1 MTTPAW
7 KTKIDPSF
15 DDIIKIFKDILDQVH
30 LPGNTGYLALDEK
43 SLRFLELRDY
53 PSLVDMYGALKIDQ
67 NTISELIKFGV
78 SKNLQHISSPL
89 EDSNKQVLR
98 LVESLPAKSRAYYLK
113 KLEPKLSAEE
123 GKARLKGK
131 FKEEIQRLA
140 DDLNMDFNALKFHAG
155 HLGYW
160 DLKKCKKSIDKSRLD
175 RLALIMNS
183 SFQVYDHI
191 SQLTHK
197 MPLKALIEQA
207 SNGNDEALFKAIQI
221 DKALFDFEWVRK
233 RIRKAMHS
241 GDYQFFDNLGDAI
254 KRTPLEND
262 IEHGEIRLV
271 LSFFWEMGLCRL
283 NDAELMELLKA
294 SGVRVPCNKD
304 SFARLRRRIIR
315 NK

>member
-1 MTTPAW
+1 MKKTTW
-7 KTKIDPSF
+7 QQKIDPAF
-15 DDIIKIFKDILDQVH
+15 DELIKIYKDILEQCH
-30 LPGNTGYLALDEK
+30 LPTNTGYLAPEDE
-43 SLRFLELRDY
+43 SFNFLELNGF
-53 PSLVDMYGALKIDQ
+53 PSLTGMYEALKFDQ
-67 NTISELIKFGV
+67 NTISELTRHGA
-78 SKNLQHISSPL
+78 SKNFEHISSPP
-89 EDSNKQVLR
+89 EDLNKQVLR

-113 KLEPKLSAEE
+113 KLEPNLSVEE
-123 GKARLKGK
+123 GQARLKGK
-131 FKEEIQRLA
+131 FKEEKQRLQN
-140 DDLNMDFNALKFHAG
+140 DLNMDFKTLNFHAG
-155 HLGYW
+155 IIGYW
-160 DLKKCKKSIDKSRLD
+160 DLKKSKKSIDKSRVD
-175 RLALIMNS
+175 RLALIMNT
-183 SFQVYDHI
+183 SFQVYDRI

-197 MPLKALIEQA
+197 TPLKTLIEQA
-207 SNGNDEALFKAIQI
+207 SNGDDDALFKAIQI

-283 NDAELMELLKA
+283 NDTELMELLKA
-294 SGVRVPCNKD
+294 SGVRAPCNKD